1 MHKILFIVVVLL
13 ASCNTMKRSNGND
26 QVSTDDS
33 KTESSTASIS
43 SETLPTE
50 RSLYWAA
57 ETILTDLIHT
67 KLEVS
72 FDWNKAQMTGKETLR
87 AKPHFYATNQLI
99 LDAKGMQINAVTMN
113 GATRPYTYTDDILTI
128 ELDQMYSRTQE
139 YTVVIDYIAK
149 PEERIT
155 VGSNAITSDKG
166 LYFIN
171 PRGEDPNKMPQIWTQ
186 GETEASSVWFPT
198 IDAPNVKTTQE
209 IYITVADKYA
219 TLSNGK
225 LLESKKNPD
234 GTRTD
239 HWKQDLPHA
248 PYLFMM
254 AIGEYKIVKDSYK
267 RPDGTLMEVN
277 YYVEPEWEEY
287 AKDIFG
293 ETPKMIGFF
302 SQLLGV
308 DYVWDKYD
316 QIIVREYVSGAME
329 NTGAVIFGDY
339 AYKTRRELLD
349 ENDNSTIAHEL
360 FHHWFGDLVTAE
372 SWSNLTLN
380 ESFANYSQYLWD
392 EYRYGLDQADYNANG
407 EMSGYFQSASVAGYH
422 DLVWLDYASQEDMF
436 DGHSYNKGGRILHM
450 LRNYIGD
457 EAFFAG
463 LQLYL
468 KTNSFKAA
476 EFHQLRLAFE
486 DVSGEDLNWFFDQWY
501 LNSGHP
507 ELAVSYQVNA
517 SDKKVFVSMEQQ
529 QDPAFGLFKL
539 PLEVTVFDDRG
550 ATTVKIQFDRPTM
563 STEIPYVGTL
573 NNVLFDSQAMLLS
586 EVKEKKDASWYIHQY
601 YNAKR
606 WRARNDALNY
616 GTRTKTSESEKLILD
631 ALDDPFWD
639 IRLTA
644 IEKIITL
651 SGVNKG
657 LALTKLNKM
666 VVADPSSAVRSSAV
680 STLVVISDATTIQP
694 MLEARI
700 QQDSS
705 YLVIS
710 NALNQ
715 LNKINPPS
723 ARKLAKP
730 LEKERSS
737 SLLSAIAGLYSQNGT
752 AADFPF
758 YERILTTNV
767 LGGFDELS
775 ALNAF
780 TYYLSLQELTI
791 LQKSVPIFEGRA
803 KNGGMYTKMYI
814 PNFLTFLNKTLDD
827 KIVVYKEEESKA
839 KQSGNSNGVEIA
851 KAKQADAKALIETF
865 QGILAKLEKED

>member
-1 MHKILFIVVVLL
+1 MKKIFFLVALL
-13 ASCNTMKRSNGND
+13 AASCNTLKQQDDTDQITTGDLGNET
-26 QVSTDDS
+26 TD
-33 KTESSTASIS
+33 AQS
-43 SETLPTE
+43 SEILATE
-50 RSLYWAA
+50 RPVYWAA
-57 ETILTDLIHT
+57 ETIFTDLIHT

-72 FDWNKAQMTGKETLR
+72 FDWNKAQMTGKETLT
-87 AKPHFYATNQLI
+87 AKPHFYSTNQLV
-99 LDAKGMQINAVTMN
+99 LDAKGMQINGVSMN
-113 GATRPYTYTDDILTI
+113 GKTRPFTYEKDVLTI
-128 ELDQMYSRTQE
+128 ELDLTYARTQE

-149 PEERIT
+149 PEERVT
-155 VGSNAITSDKG
+155 VGSDAITSDKG

-171 PRGEDPNKMPQIWTQ
+171 PRGEEPHKMPQIWTQ

-209 IYITVADKYA
+209 IFITVADKYA

-225 LLESKKNPD
+225 LLESKKNAD

-254 AIGEYKIVKDSYK
+254 AVGEYKIVKDSYK

-277 YYVEPEWEEY
+277 YYVEPEWEPY

-308 DYVWDKYD
+308 DYVWDKYH

-407 EMSGYFQSASVAGYH
+407 EMQGYFQSASVAGYH
-422 DLVWLDYASQEDMF
+422 DLFWTDYKSQEDMF

-450 LRNYIGD
+450 LRNYLGD

-463 LQLYL
+463 IQLYL

-486 DVSGEDLNWFFDQWY
+486 SVSGQDLNWFFDQWY
-501 LNSGHP
+501 ENAGHP
-507 ELAVSYQVNA
+507 ELAVSYQINA
-517 SDKKVFVSMEQQ
+517 TEKKVFVTMEQKQ
-529 QDPAFGLFKL
+529 QASFGLFKL
-539 PLEVTVFDDRG
+539 PLEITVFDDRG
-550 ATTVKIQFDRPTM
+550 ATPIKIEFDRASM
-563 STEIPYVGTL
+563 SAEIPYIGTL
-573 NNVLFDSQAMLLS
+573 NNVLFDSQAMLLG
-586 EVKEKKDASWYIHQY
+586 EVNEKKEASWYIHQY

-616 GTRTKTSESEKLILD
+616 GTRTKTPESAKLILD

-644 IEKIITL
+644 IEKVITL
-651 SGVNKG
+651 SGINKE
-657 LALTKLNKM
+657 LAIGKLNKM
-666 VVADPSSAVRSSAV
+666 VVSDPSSAVRSSVLSA
-680 STLVVISDATTIQP
+680 LVVALDATTVQP
-694 MLEARI
+694 ILEGRI

-705 YLVIS
+705 YMVIS

-715 LNKINPPS
+715 LSKIDSPT
-723 ARKLAKP
+723 AMKLAKP

-737 SLLSAIAGLYSQNGT
+737 TLLSGIAGLYSQNGT
-752 AADFPF
+752 AANFAF
-758 YERILTTNV
+758 YERIFTTNV

-780 TYYLSLQELTI
+780 TYYLSTQELSVI
-791 LQKSVPIFEGRA
+791 QKSVPIFEDRA
-803 KNGGMYTKMYI
+803 KNGGAYTKMYLS
-814 PNFLTFLNKTLDD
+814 NFLTFLNKTLDD
-827 KIVVYKEEESKA
+827 NSAVYKEEENKA
-839 KQSGNSNGVEIA
+839 KQSGNTNGVDIA
-851 KAKQADAKALIETF
+851 KAKQADAKALIATF
-865 QGILAKLEKED
+865 QGILAKLESEE